1 LLKPEIAADHQWYN
15 FMWSWMADHHEAK
28 P

>member
-15 FMWSWMADHHEAK
+15 FLWSWMADHYEAK